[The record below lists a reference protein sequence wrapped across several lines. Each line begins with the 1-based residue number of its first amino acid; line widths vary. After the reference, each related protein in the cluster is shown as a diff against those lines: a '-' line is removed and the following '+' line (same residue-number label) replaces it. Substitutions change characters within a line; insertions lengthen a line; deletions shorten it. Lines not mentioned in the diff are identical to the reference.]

1 MMWSEK
7 YRPISLESMVGNEEA
22 RALVYDWLMNWKIGM
37 KPLLLVGPPGIGKT
51 TMAYAAARQF
61 GFTLLEL
68 NASDSR
74 TKAELSRRLQSV
86 ISPSLLAEHRML
98 LLDEVDGL
106 YGRADFGGLEYLV
119 ENLEGLPV
127 PVIMTANDEDSEQV
141 KKLSKKAKMVKMVRI
156 PFRLMELYVRNVL
169 DAEGVTLAD
178 EDIANLVNASA
189 GDMRTL
195 LNAAQVAAQSGSIA
209 ISSREVTYSLN
220 QALSLASSTND
231 FQTALSYIQNC
242 NVDPDEKLSACYNAI
257 VSSRMEK
264 DARARSL
271 RYLAEANLLLHRIKS
286 SQQWR
291 QLRYFDRLLVASIL
305 GTSVSPA
312 NDSLPFPLKLR
323 IWNDSKQLKSF
334 VSFMSAQLHV
344 SSSSFAAN
352 LLGYQLI
359 IISKKGLEKWAN
371 EHNIPQPQL
380 NVLQKELKS
389 IISALNR

>member
-1 MMWSEK
+1 
-7 YRPISLESMVGNEEA
+7 
-22 RALVYDWLMNWKIGM
+22 
-37 KPLLLVGPPGIGKT
+37 
-51 TMAYAAARQF
+51 
-61 GFTLLEL
+61 
-68 NASDSR
+68 
-74 TKAELSRRLQSV
+74 
-86 ISPSLLAEHRML
+86 ML

-156 PFRLMELYVRNVL
+156 PFRLMELYLRNVL

-242 NVDPDEKLSACYNAI
+242 NADPDEKLSACYNAI

-312 NDSLPFPLKLR
+312 NDSLPSPL
-323 IWNDSKQLKSF
+323 
-334 VSFMSAQLHV
+334 
-344 SSSSFAAN
+344 SSEYGMIQSS
-352 LLGYQLI
+352 
-359 IISKKGLEKWAN
+359 
-371 EHNIPQPQL
+371 
-380 NVLQKELKS
+380 
-389 IISALNR
+389 